1 MAVSAPIKRV
11 ILTANESKKK
21 ISQGRDAI
29 KSVGKIILKR
39 TKVKREAF
47 AQTNLFRKRRE
58 ESEKRMMLEDE
69 LEAPRVVT
77 TPTGPQQIIQATG
90 TRGFF
95 DRILG
100 FIGYLSAG
108 WIMNNL
114 PTWIAMGKEFVAR
127 LQKAGEIVS
136 GFFNNTIKLFSNV
149 GNILGTLGQN
159 LMQFDFFDTSN
170 RVKNAMGELNNTM
183 GNLTMQ
189 IEEAF
194 GLLTTPLTQGKY
206 SGEEIPEVGTKQ
218 TDEGAYAEPPPYS
231 GSTVG
236 TSPDFWTLAAVSALE
251 DGDAQGR
258 ADVAQ
263 SIYNRASSGVFGSSS
278 LKSII
283 ISGNGQQYEPVG
295 RAVKEF
301 KLIQDRESAIKAIMV
316 ANKLSRRQAERMI
329 DETVSAITNP
339 SLQKKAAEFVENR
352 TDFLGAG
359 LTPDRKSSTE
369 LRRRTPSDNIFGNY
383 VGPGSYD
390 YGLRSRGRASAPNIQ
405 LSAPTQSPTTTRGIT
420 TTVRD
425 EINISGPSG
434 GTSSVGLSRE
444 EGAQYLARRGGG
456 RKHAGVDIGTSG
468 QRGFYVSFKQSGKVT
483 YARNNGGGYGNL
495 VIIKSGN
502 IEFYFA
508 HLASIMVKEGQS
520 YNGET
525 IGEIGKTGG
534 NYPIHL
540 HFEARPNGTP
550 VNPKP
555 YLSFLSI
562 GRQLTGIAGKPLTVS
577 SLQSTPAT
585 PAQISAPPQQTNM
598 VPFSL
603 TPERKGQDIIVIDQ
617 PRQQQNIITPAASA
631 GGPSPSPIGDFQL
644 LNNFIKNKLLLDLAY
659 L

>member
-1 MAVSAPIKRV
+1 MAVSAPIRRV

-29 KSVGKIILKR
+29 KSVGQVILKR

-58 ESEKRMMLEDE
+58 ENEKRMMLEDE
-69 LEAPRVVT
+69 LEAPRVAT
-77 TPTGPQQIIQATG
+77 TPTGPQQISQATG

-100 FIGYLSAG
+100 FISYLSAG

-127 LQKAGEIVS
+127 LQRAGEIVS

-149 GNILGTLGQN
+149 GNILGSLGQN
-159 LMQFDFFDTSN
+159 LMQFDFFDKSN

-183 GNLTMQ
+183 GSLTGQ

-194 GLLTTPLTQGKY
+194 SLLTTPLTEGKY

-218 TDEGAYAEPPPYS
+218 TDEGAYTEPPPYS
-231 GSTVG
+231 GSG
-236 TSPDFWTLAAVSALE
+236 GGGPDFWTLAAVASLE

-263 SIYNRASSGVFGSSS
+263 SIYNRAASGVFGSSS
-278 LKSII
+278 IRALIL
-283 ISGNGQQYEPVG
+283 SGNGQQYEPVG

-301 KLIQDRESAIKAIMV
+301 NLIQDRESAIKAVMV
-316 ANKLSRRQAERMI
+316 ANKLSRKQAERMI

-359 LTPDRKSSTE
+359 LTPNRSSSTD
-369 LRRRTPSDNIFGNY
+369 LRRRNPSDNIFGNY
-383 VGPGSYD
+383 VGPASYQ
-390 YGLRSRGRASAPNIQ
+390 YGLRSSGKASSPNIQ
-405 LSAPTQSPTTTRGIT
+405 LSTSTSTTQSLTTARGIS

-425 EINISGPSG
+425 EIDVVRNRSPLA
-434 GTSSVGLSRE
+434 GLTPGQGF
-444 EGAQYLARRGGG
+444 GAARRGGRLHKG
-456 RKHAGVDIGTSG
+456 IDIGTYNR
-468 QRGFYVSFKQSGKVT
+468 RGFYVSFRQSGKVT
-483 YARNNGGGYGNL
+483 YARNNGEGYGNL

-502 IEFYFA
+502 TEFYFA
-508 HLASIMVKEGQS
+508 HLASIMVREGQN

-534 NYPIHL
+534 DYAIHL
-540 HFEARPNGTP
+540 HFEARPNGNP
-550 VNPKP
+550 INPKP
-555 YLSFLSI
+555 YLNLLSI
-562 GRQLTGIAGKPLTVS
+562 GRQLTGIAGKPTTVV
-577 SLQSTPAT
+577 PET
-585 PAQISAPPQQTNM
+585 PAQPTPARIAAPAQQTNT

-617 PRQQQNIITPAASA
+617 PRQQQNIITPASGG